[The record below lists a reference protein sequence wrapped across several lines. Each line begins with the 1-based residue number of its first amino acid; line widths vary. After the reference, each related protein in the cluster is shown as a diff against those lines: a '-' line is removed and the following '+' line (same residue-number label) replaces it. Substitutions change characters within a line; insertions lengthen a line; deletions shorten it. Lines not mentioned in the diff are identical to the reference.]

1 VGITNS
7 IRRQQNTKAW
17 EEISIKQIAQ
27 DIADKHGFELIWC
40 FSEPDPVMDRWEQRS
55 KSDLALLIDICNYA

>member
-17 EEISIKQIAQ
+17 EEISIKQIEQ
-27 DIADKHGFELIWC
+27 DIAVKHGFE
-40 FSEPDPVMDRWEQRS
+40 
-55 KSDLALLIDICNYA
+55 